1 MIKAQARMI
10 EEQCSEAQQCLE
22 QITSL
27 SGVFSASNE
36 MIPSVVSSIQKV
48 GDLMLNY
55 EELEARLIDMQNLKD
70 FPSALGSLGF
80 KFEINAE
87 NEL

>member
-1 MIKAQARMI
+1 
-10 EEQCSEAQQCLE
+10 
-22 QITSL
+22 
-27 SGVFSASNE
+27 
-36 MIPSVVSSIQKV
+36 
-48 GDLMLNY
+48 MLNY

-70 FPSALGSLGF
+70 FPSALGALGF